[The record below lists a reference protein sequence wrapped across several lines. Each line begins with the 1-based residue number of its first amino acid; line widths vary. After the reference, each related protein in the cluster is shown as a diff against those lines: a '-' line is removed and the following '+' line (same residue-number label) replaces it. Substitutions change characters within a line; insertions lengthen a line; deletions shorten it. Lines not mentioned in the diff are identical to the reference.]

1 MYFLLTTQL
10 TTWCRHLTW
19 PKLAVGAVV
28 LQDNKILLVK
38 RKYPPSAGWWS
49 VPGGHVEEGETLENA
64 VLRELQEET
73 GLIGCDPKLIAL
85 TEYISRR
92 NGIVKYHYLIV
103 DYLITSI
110 KGKLKKSDEV
120 LDIGFFDLT
129 DALCMNI
136 TLTTRKLINYIL
148 RDGLP
153 SNGRIYVVKIILD
166 ESNCEA
172 VTGELM
178 RESSAIIG
186 REIMLSDR

>member
-1 MYFLLTTQL
+1 MS
-10 TTWCRHLTW
+10 W

-28 LQDNKILLVK
+28 IQGNRILLVK

-49 VPGGHVEEGETLENA
+49 VPGGHVEEGETLEDA

-73 GLIGCDPKLIAL
+73 GLIGGGPKLVAL

-92 NGIVKYHYLIV
+92 HDSIKYHYLII
-103 DYLITSI
+103 DYLIKSVS
-110 KGKLKKSDEV
+110 GDLKRSNEI
-120 LDIGFFDLT
+120 LDIGFFNLT

-153 SNGRIYVVKIILD
+153 DNERIYVIKVVLD
-166 ESNCEA
+166 ESNREA
-172 VTGELM
+172 VARELIK
-178 RESSAIIG
+178 ESSSIIG
-186 REIMLSDR
+186 REIKITNR

>member
-1 MYFLLTTQL
+1 MS
-10 TTWCRHLTW
+10 W

-28 LQDNKILLVK
+28 LQGSRILLIK

-49 VPGGHVEEGETLENA
+49 VPGGHVEEGETLEDA

-73 GLIGCDPKLIAL
+73 GLIGVNPKLVAL

-92 NGIVKYHYLIV
+92 HNSVKYHYLIV

-110 KGKLKKSDEV
+110 RGDLKRSDEI

-136 TLTTRKLINYIL
+136 TLTTRKLINHIL

-153 SNGRIYVVKIILD
+153 GNGRIYVIKVVLD
-166 ESNCEA
+166 ESNREA
-172 VTGELM
+172 VASELIK
-178 RESSAIIG
+178 ESSTIIG
-186 REIMLSDR
+186 REIKITNK